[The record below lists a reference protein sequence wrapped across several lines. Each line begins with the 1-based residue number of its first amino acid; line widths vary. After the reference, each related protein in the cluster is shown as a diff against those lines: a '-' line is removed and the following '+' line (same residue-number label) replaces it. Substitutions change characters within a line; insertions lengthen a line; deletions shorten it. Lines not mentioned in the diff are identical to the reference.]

1 MPTLVLPPRFTDDSN
16 LLRKAAIEAG
26 WEVERL
32 SGWRPSQELR
42 QVDPVLYGE
51 PLFAATVADMLGLA
65 LIEPPFN
72 WLTML
77 ADPWTKRNIRF
88 TTLASAR
95 NEIRPMFI
103 KPPMISVFA
112 ARVYQS
118 GAELPL
124 EESLSG
130 DTPVLISEPVHWS
143 VEFRC
148 FVMERRLRTHSIYA
162 RDEELAQ
169 LTDGTWDGTTD
180 EYEQAENFIQ
190 ELLADRSVAIP
201 PATVIDIGRIA
212 ERGWAV
218 VEANACWGS
227 GSMVVSRHSA

>member
-32 SGWRPSQELR
+32 SGWRPSPELR

-51 PLFAATVADMLGLA
+51 PLFAAAVAGMLGLA

-103 KPPMISVFA
+103 KPADDKWFCGKGLPIRSGVTVGGIVVGRYSGADIRACSLERGVSVFCHGTKA
-112 ARVYQS
+112 LHACD
-118 GAELPL
+118 L
-124 EESLSG
+124 
-130 DTPVLISEPVHWS
+130 WS
-143 VEFRC
+143 R
-148 FVMERRLRTHSIYA
+148 
-162 RDEELAQ
+162 
-169 LTDGTWDGTTD
+169 
-180 EYEQAENFIQ
+180 
-190 ELLADRSVAIP
+190 
-201 PATVIDIGRIA
+201 
-212 ERGWAV
+212 
-218 VEANACWGS
+218 
-227 GSMVVSRHSA
+227 